1 VRDNGPTL
9 PNLPSY
15 PDGVPGSTPRWPTVN
30 RQNRY
35 VNPVLLAASLGLN
48 VALFIGLVSVLILG
62 RSGLLSSGGSPSSPT
77 PVVSG
82 LASPTAASSPTS
94 ALGWL
99 QVSPSSITL
108 GCDNGQQTQLVIL
121 KNMGTAPVQWQ
132 ATFSPQANSDSVDV
146 SPNQGTLRPGT
157 GVSIQIRNRTRA
169 SDQQGGADQQ
179 GTIQFNPVNSNTPG
193 VGASPSLSYTVVGCS
208 G

>member
-1 VRDNGPTL
+1 M
-9 PNLPSY
+9 
-15 PDGVPGSTPRWPTVN
+15 PRWSTGN

-62 RSGLLSSGGSPSSPT
+62 HAGLLSVGGSPSSPT

-99 QVSPSSITL
+99 QVNPSSITL
-108 GCDNGQQTQLVIL
+108 GCDNGQQTQIVALA
-121 KNMGTAPVQWQ
+121 NTGTAPVQWQ
-132 ATFSPQANSDSVDV
+132 ATFSPQVSGGSLDV

-157 GVSIQIRNRTRA
+157 SVSIQIRNRTHA

-179 GTIQFNPVNSNTPG
+179 GTIQFDPVNSNTPG
-193 VGASPSLSYTVVGCS
+193 VGASPSLSYTMASCTG
-208 G
+208 